1 MSSTVRPHAGS
12 GDNSLDPVPRC
23 LPLQQGDAVAVVAAS
38 SALESPK
45 DLGAGL
51 NVLASWGLDVS
62 AATAMKARRWG
73 YLAGTDAE
81 RRADLVPSSKSRL
94 LACARGGWGAARLLE
109 QPIQWPSG
117 WLLGFSDVTTLL
129 WARLAAGVTGGVHG
143 PLVTTLASEPH
154 WSQERLRQLLFGQ
167 QVAPLT
173 GRTWRAGLGRG
184 PLIVANL
191 TVASHLLGSPFV
203 PDLDGAILVL
213 EDVGEAPYRLD
224 RMLTQWRLLGLL
236 QNLAGLAF
244 GRFHRCDPDHD
255 DSPGFQLEE
264 VLRERSEDLGI
275 PVLGDLPVGHGS
287 GGNAALPL
295 GRLAELDGDRGLLS
309 LL

>member
-1 MSSTVRPHAGS
+1 
-12 GDNSLDPVPRC
+12 
-23 LPLQQGDAVAVVAAS
+23 
-38 SALESPK
+38 
-45 DLGAGL
+45 
-51 NVLASWGLDVS
+51 
-62 AATAMKARRWG
+62 
-73 YLAGTDAE
+73 
-81 RRADLVPSSKSRL
+81 
-94 LACARGGWGAARLLE
+94 
-109 QPIQWPSG
+109 
-117 WLLGFSDVTTLL
+117 
-129 WARLAAGVTGGVHG
+129 
-143 PLVTTLASEPH
+143 
-154 WSQERLRQLLFGQ
+154 
-167 QVAPLT
+167 
-173 GRTWRAGLGRG
+173 
-184 PLIVANL
+184 VANL

-255 DSPGFQLEE
+255 DRPGFQLEE